1 MSQAATTHRV
11 REYETIYI
19 LRPDVTREAQE
30 RVATRMSEV
39 LGREKGRLTS
49 IENWGRRPL
58 AYPVK
63 KKKRGVYVCFKYVG
77 GGGLVSELE
86 RNLGVLDDVMKFQ
99 TIQLRAEVDAE
110 TVTVNAE
117 DVKFEAVDPPQPGED
132 EGERIEQILGFERS
146 PERSR
151 NDDDGG
157 YGDDDGGYGD
167 DDGPSSMAP
176 GAAAAAAAAA
186 TAAAAASA
194 AAAAAA
200 AAAAPAA
207 PATGETEK

>member
-1 MSQAATTHRV
+1 MSQTTTTTQRV

-19 LRPDVTREAQE
+19 LRPDVTRDAQE

-63 KKKRGVYVCFKYVG
+63 KKKRGVYVCLKYVG

-86 RNLGVLDDVMKFQ
+86 RNLGVLDDVVKFQ
-99 TIQLRAEVDAE
+99 TIQLRDDVDAGA
-110 TVTVNAE
+110 VSVNPE

-132 EGERIEQILGFERS
+132 EGERIEQILGFERG

-151 NDDDGG
+151 SDDGDG
-157 YGDDDGGYGD
+157 FGDDDGD
-167 DDGPSSMAP
+167 F
-176 GAAAAAAAAA
+176 GADEP
-186 TAAAAASA
+186 ASA
-194 AAAAAA
+194 K
-200 AAAAPAA
+200 APVV
-207 PATGETEK
+207 PAVAEIEK

>member
-1 MSQAATTHRV
+1 
-11 REYETIYI
+11 
-19 LRPDVTREAQE
+19 
-30 RVATRMSEV
+30 
-39 LGREKGRLTS
+39 
-49 IENWGRRPL
+49 
-58 AYPVK
+58 
-63 KKKRGVYVCFKYVG
+63 VG

-99 TIQLRAEVDAE
+99 TIQLRAEIDAE
-110 TVTVNAE
+110 TVTVNPE

-186 TAAAAASA
+186 AAKAAT
-194 AAAAAA
+194 AAAAA

-207 PATGETEK
+207 EAAAPATGET